1 MNTAKQTTARLG
13 ETGAIGGLGTAESHE
28 QTSIKAR
35 PDAFELELIEAFQLE
50 LGYVRAQVH
59 ALEMKISRYE
69 RAFDTMFREELERRV
84 GSKILGQEN
93 AACGIGPLERLK
105 YQAEKAVQQN
115 RF

>member
-1 MNTAKQTTARLG
+1 MNNAKQTT
-13 ETGAIGGLGTAESHE
+13 E

-35 PDAFELELIEAFQLE
+35 PDAFELELIEAFQRE
-50 LGYVRAQVH
+50 LGSVRTLVH

-84 GSKILGQEN
+84 GSKILGYEN
-93 AACGIGPLERLK
+93 PAGEIGPLERLK
-105 YQAEKAVQQN
+105 YQAEKAAQQN